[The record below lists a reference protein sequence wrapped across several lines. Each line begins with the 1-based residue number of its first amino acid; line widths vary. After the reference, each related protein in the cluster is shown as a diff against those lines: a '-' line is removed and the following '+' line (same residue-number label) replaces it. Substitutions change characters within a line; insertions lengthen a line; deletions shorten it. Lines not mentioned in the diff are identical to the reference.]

1 MEILQI
7 RKNNKTASTY
17 MAAEITNIRLDC
29 EHSTNTI
36 SIYWGKNKMI
46 TELYGD
52 DFTEMQSL
60 YNSLLSA
67 ATDHSVTSAFI
78 VNVET
83 NLNNELRV
91 KNWVY
96 KESYTMKDLHLPT
109 EKKYKVALEYGY
121 RVDVD
126 VTASTKEEAY
136 NKATEKIKTGE
147 YADDVNDAVGDSV
160 EIKHRVTEL

>member
-17 MAAEITNIRLDC
+17 MAAGITNIRLDC

-46 TELYGD
+46 TLYGD

-67 ATDHSVTSAFI
+67 ATDHSVTAAFI

-83 NLNNELRV
+83 NSNNELRV

-96 KESYTMKDLHLPT
+96 KESYTMKDLHLPA
-109 EKKYKVALEYGY
+109 EKKYNVALEYGY
-121 RVDVD
+121 RVDVG

-136 NKATEKIKTGE
+136 EKARDKVKTGE
-147 YADDVNDAVGDSV
+147 YADDVNEAVGDSV